1 MRTPPAGS
9 GKGAGRQRR
18 SARERRE
25 LIEAYNGSGQKA
37 SAFCRERG
45 IHPATF
51 YRWRKEPSLPVGGWT
66 EVQVQRIAPTVQAV
80 SLSSPLEIELRSG
93 VRFSVR
99 DAGWLPEVA
108 AFVRALEERS
118 C

>member
-1 MRTPPAGS
+1 M
-9 GKGAGRQRR
+9 
-18 SARERRE
+18 
-25 LIEAYNGSGQKA
+25 IEAYNGSGQKA

-51 YRWRKEPSLPVGGWT
+51 YRWRKEPSLPAGGWT
-66 EVQVQRIAPTVQAV
+66 EVQVPRIAPTVPAL
-80 SLSSPLEIELRSG
+80 SPSSPLEIELRSG
-93 VRFSVR
+93 MRLSVR

-108 AFVRALEERS
+108 AFVRALEERA